1 MERHEA
7 YWRKA
12 IEILKN
18 IVETLSYNFEN
29 SDLKKQMEDI
39 LSKIYN
45 EKENLRYADR
55 EDKIYIMEDLNKL
68 REKRVKL
75 DNYYITYE
83 KFINSPY
90 YSKITTT
97 SNQTYFISNFMS
109 DHSQNIVL
117 YTSPIAALRF
127 KNVGQ
132 GDNINGQNYLQK
144 KKMLKLSIKSD

>member
-45 EKENLRYADR
+45 EKENLRYAHR

-68 REKRVKL
+68 REKKVKL
-75 DNYYITYE
+75 YNDVTG
-83 KFINSPY
+83 KSP
-90 YSKITTT
+90 
-97 SNQTYFISNFMS
+97 
-109 DHSQNIVL
+109 
-117 YTSPIAALRF
+117 
-127 KNVGQ
+127 
-132 GDNINGQNYLQK
+132 K
-144 KKMLKLSIKSD
+144 KG

>member
-97 SNQTYFISNFMS
+97 SNQTYFFSNLMS
-109 DHSQNIVL
+109 DHSQNIVYIL
-117 YTSPIAALRF
+117 H
-127 KNVGQ
+127 Q
-132 GDNINGQNYLQK
+132 C
-144 KKMLKLSIKSD
+144 SITI

>member
-68 REKRVKL
+68 REKK
-75 DNYYITYE
+75 
-83 KFINSPY
+83 
-90 YSKITTT
+90 SKI
-97 SNQTYFISNFMS
+97 
-109 DHSQNIVL
+109 
-117 YTSPIAALRF
+117 R
-127 KNVGQ
+127 
-132 GDNINGQNYLQK
+132 
-144 KKMLKLSIKSD
+144 

>member
-1 MERHEA
+1 LERHEA

-68 REKRVKL
+68 REKKVKL
-75 DNYYITYE
+75 YNDVTG
-83 KFINSPY
+83 KSP
-90 YSKITTT
+90 
-97 SNQTYFISNFMS
+97 
-109 DHSQNIVL
+109 
-117 YTSPIAALRF
+117 
-127 KNVGQ
+127 
-132 GDNINGQNYLQK
+132 K
-144 KKMLKLSIKSD
+144 KG